1 MTAHDRLVVRTPE
14 PSEPRMEAGDQPV
27 QVQFLGQLG
36 GALSAADDPVSSTQD
51 TLDRLAAS
59 YGLSEVEIAVLPTM
73 ILVRA
78 RENGLLTLDLAG
90 RGDKD
95 LRLDQVGHLYDI
107 VDQTRRGELDATQG
121 LVRLT
126 EMWATPPRFGALVR
140 VVGHVI
146 LAVGLGLILTP
157 RPMALVWCAGLGVLV
172 GVLRE
177 LGQRWLSLDVLLP
190 VVSAVLVSVIVYLAT
205 VAGQIVSPLLLLIAP
220 LITFLPGGVLT
231 TAMIELA
238 DRQTIAGATRLVA
251 GITQVVLLVFGL
263 VVGQTLVGIHPA
275 DAFAQRNDNLL
286 GWWAPWLGPGVFA
299 LGVYLHFVGPRRSLP
314 WLLLIVYV
322 ASVGEQLGAHVLG
335 AYMGGFL
342 GAVVMTLVAY
352 TADSVVAAPASRV
365 LFLPAFW
372 LLVPGV
378 LAVVGLAELVGSD
391 LSVALV
397 DLSTAAFSMV
407 AIALGVL
414 VGVALARALARAFT
428 LWGKH
433 E

>member
-1 MTAHDRLVVRTPE
+1 M
-14 PSEPRMEAGDQPV
+14 
-27 QVQFLGQLG
+27 
-36 GALSAADDPVSSTQD
+36 
-51 TLDRLAAS
+51 
-59 YGLSEVEIAVLPTM
+59 
-73 ILVRA
+73 
-78 RENGLLTLDLAG
+78 
-90 RGDKD
+90 
-95 LRLDQVGHLYDI
+95 
-107 VDQTRRGELDATQG
+107 
-121 LVRLT
+121 
-126 EMWATPPRFGALVR
+126 R

-177 LGQRWLSLDVLLP
+177 LGQRWSSLDVLLP

>member
-1 MTAHDRLVVRTPE
+1 
-14 PSEPRMEAGDQPV
+14 
-27 QVQFLGQLG
+27 
-36 GALSAADDPVSSTQD
+36 
-51 TLDRLAAS
+51 
-59 YGLSEVEIAVLPTM
+59 
-73 ILVRA
+73 
-78 RENGLLTLDLAG
+78 
-90 RGDKD
+90 
-95 LRLDQVGHLYDI
+95 
-107 VDQTRRGELDATQG
+107 
-121 LVRLT
+121 
-126 EMWATPPRFGALVR
+126 MWATPPRFGVLVR
-140 VVGHVI
+140 VVGHVT

-157 RPMALVWCAGLGVLV
+157 RPMALAWCAGLGLLV

-177 LGQRWLSLDVLLP
+177 FGARWSSLDVLLP
-190 VVSAVLVSVIVYLAT
+190 VISALVVSVIVFLAT
-205 VAGQIVSPLLLLIAP
+205 EAGQIVSPLLLLIAP
-220 LITFLPGGVLT
+220 LITFLPGGTLT

-263 VVGQTLVGIHPA
+263 VIGQTLIGIHPA

-299 LGVYLHFVGPRRSLP
+299 LGVYLHFVGPRGSLP

-322 ASVGEQLGAHVLG
+322 ASIGEFLGARALG
-335 AYMGGFL
+335 GYLGGFL
-342 GAVVMTLVAY
+342 GAVLMTLVAY
-352 TADSVVAAPASRV
+352 TADGVVAAPASRV

-391 LSVALV
+391 LNLALV
-397 DLSTAAFSMV
+397 DLSAAAFSMV

-414 VGVALARALARAFT
+414 VGVALARAVGRAIT
-428 LWGKH
+428 MWGKH